1 MTRWDGPLA
10 EALLLRAGGFR
21 APGRY
26 QLEAAVESAHSVRRH
41 GQAPD
46 PQAILLL
53 YEALHARTRSPVAAV
68 NHAVALCA
76 AAGPAAALEA
86 LDVLAGTHACPNTD
100 PTGRRGHTYWRCVPA
115 ALKRCR
121 RTNARS
127 GWSATPRSAASCRRA
142 RSGSPRP
149 SAHNAPMLEP
159 RHLRDLRVAPATH
172 PRGQPHLGAAS
183 GLVRVGRF
191 LHVVADDEHHLGCF
205 DADDH
210 AAPVQLLRL
219 CAGDLPA
226 GKAQRKRLKPD
237 LEALVSL
244 PPTRGAPHGRLL
256 ALGSGSTAL
265 RERAFVLALAADGR
279 AAGAPCEIDL
289 RAWYAPLRTHFADL
303 NIEGAFVQEAQ
314 LHLLQRANAGSRRN
328 AVLTYALDAF
338 SAWLE
343 AGGSSAP
350 PAARVQ
356 PMELGGAHGVPMAG
370 PTQRRGPAA
379 AGCSARWP
387 RRPTTAMPT
396 EPALR
401 PRSAG
406 CRRRENCRSCCHC
419 AAHPRSKGSRWQGT
433 GSCCW

>member
-1 MTRWDGPLA
+1 
-10 EALLLRAGGFR
+10 
-21 APGRY
+21 
-26 QLEAAVESAHSVRRH
+26 
-41 GQAPD
+41 
-46 PQAILLL
+46 
-53 YEALHARTRSPVAAV
+53 
-68 NHAVALCA
+68 
-76 AAGPAAALEA
+76 
-86 LDVLAGTHACPNTD
+86 
-100 PTGRRGHTYWRCVPA
+100 
-115 ALKRCR
+115 
-121 RTNARS
+121 
-127 GWSATPRSAASCRRA
+127 
-142 RSGSPRP
+142 
-149 SAHNAPMLEP
+149 MLEP
-159 RHLRDLRVAPATH
+159 RPLRDLRVAPATH

-237 LEALVSL
+237 LEGLVSL